1 MSIIRRTSVEAW
13 KGESGAVLLVSHNFP
28 PLHGAESL
36 LVRNNAVDL
45 HQRGWQVGVVT
56 SPRHSSR
63 AKVDAGLLTDLSPEI
78 EILRTPS
85 SGGLSQPDMG
95 KIQRALLGHV
105 ESRWLPCPNL
115 WWEKEAVQLGLGW
128 LSRNPDAVIY
138 SRAPRNVSNL
148 AARVLKQRTGRPWV
162 AHFSDPWLD
171 FSYEGLVHRAWIRM
185 LERRVVRDADALVFP
200 NRPLADKVME
210 KYPASW
216 AEKVHVIPH
225 GFASFPS
232 VPNIERDHK
241 RPLRVLHMGAFYPVY
256 RTPDTLFQ
264 GLALL
269 NERLPLKGR
278 LSLECVGEETTCFQ
292 PLVDR
297 LGLQEIVS
305 LKSAVPY
312 ARCQEMTA
320 MADLLVV
327 VDVSYGLRGVFL
339 PTKLIEYFAFL
350 KPVLGIA
357 PRGSAVAQTLQDC
370 GLECPNQDDP
380 QEIAAALERQ
390 LQAWDSGKLEV
401 SPSGKAKM
409 AQYHF
414 PVVNQPL
421 HELLSSLARGR
432 F

>member
-1 MSIIRRTSVEAW
+1 MSDLGRTSVETRGE
-13 KGESGAVLLVSHNFP
+13 KGSAVLLVSHNFP

-63 AKVDAGLLTDLSPEI
+63 AKVDAGLLADLPPEI
-78 EILRTPS
+78 EVLRTES
-85 SGGLSQPDMG
+85 NGGLSQPDMG
-95 KIQRALLGHV
+95 KIQRVLLGHV

-115 WWEKEAVQLGLGW
+115 MWEREAVRLGLGW
-128 LSRNPDAVIY
+128 LAKNPEAVIY

-148 AARVLKQRTGRPWV
+148 AARVLKQHTRRPWV
-162 AHFSDPWLD
+162 AHFSDPWWD
-171 FSYEGLVHRAWIRM
+171 FSYDGLIHRTWIRL
-185 LERRVVRDADALVFP
+185 LERRVVREADALVFP
-200 NRPLADKVME
+200 NRPLADKVMA
-210 KYPASW
+210 KYPAAW
-216 AEKVHVIPH
+216 ADKVHVIPH
-225 GFASFPS
+225 GFANFPS
-232 VPNIERDHK
+232 MPNIERDHK
-241 RPLRVLHMGAFYPVY
+241 RPLRLLHMGAFYPVY

-269 NERLPLKGR
+269 NERMPLKGR

-292 PLVDR
+292 SLVDR

-305 LKSAVPY
+305 LKPAVPY
-312 ARCQEMTA
+312 AQCQEMTA
-320 MADLLVV
+320 QADLLVV

-357 PRGSAVAQTLQDC
+357 PPRSAVAQTLQNC

-380 QEIAAALERQ
+380 QEIAMALERQ
-390 LQAWDSGKLEV
+390 LQAWDAGMLEV
-401 SPSGKAKM
+401 SPRGKAKM